1 MIQWNVKEFKICHWI
16 NFNRVSSGVNLQ
28 NFLLSTCFAIS
39 QWKMVICCCRSIQ
52 IKSSWMLCVC
62 TKCTPLSRLMAID
75 WLVSK
80 SAGVAHFG
88 SHFDTMRNDSRFRCR
103 YKSLQSRFITE
114 NILQFN
120 SIKTIS
126 ILDLF
131 MLPIHSYHLARYICF
146 NWCSV
151 TVQWSWNGNNTQS
164 QFILHFVYAHN
175 GTRHGK
181 EAATPKRT
189 ITKKSIAHAHAQT

>member
-1 MIQWNVKEFKICHWI
+1 MESQVALIYKIFAFHLFCYFTLK
-16 NFNRVSSGVNLQ
+16 NGYL
-28 NFLLSTCFAIS
+28 LLSIHTN
-39 QWKMVICCCRSIQ
+39 Q
-52 IKSSWMLCVC
+52 IVLDVTLRFPGWW
-62 TKCTPLSRLMAID
+62 PID

-80 SAGVAHFG
+80 SAGAAHFG

-131 MLPIHSYHLARYICF
+131 MLPIHSYHLAWYICF